1 MTSQHSQQD
10 LFNTTSYQEDSPAK
24 TSQLQGDRKASR
36 RLQGLVSSTNSS
48 ESYAWFDQNTS
59 SWRTYQRSLIT
70 DWTLFSQSFT
80 RQGTMQNGQLF
91 QRALLELP
99 IKETDGG
106 WLEKLPTPTTMDG
119 KEGSMKHAT
128 KLLQGK
134 THRASGQPIQKTL
147 SDKVMMEMILEN
159 PELMKIYQDHQME
172 ERPLLPKQEEF
183 VNYLREQI
191 TIKELS
197 EKTTIKKTTIEHW
210 FRRDKAGFSYPSIEN
225 WKEIKPHLKTIKFDK
240 EMTTIQ
246 SKEWTTKIDR
256 EMLPTP
262 TTMDHLGQRSP
273 EALKKQ
279 MEGARKGRTSLSNL
293 REAVNL
299 ETQEIFNSLLP
310 TPRASDIEGG
320 TIKDA
325 KFKDGS
331 FYRENK
337 KGEKFGIKLRD
348 AITLLPT
355 PRAAHGMNMRL
366 SENMAK
372 LKHKKYLE
380 TEIAAEIHE
389 NLPTPSAR
397 EWKNGSA
404 DSTKNWK
411 KQDQLGRKI
420 HHLTEDTTQAGKC
433 LSAMARQ
440 DKLSAQNG
448 GDMFLNPAFV
458 EEMMGY
464 EVGWTD
470 LKH

>member
-1 MTSQHSQQD
+1 MTSQHSQQN

-48 ESYAWFDQNTS
+48 RSYAWYDQNTS

-70 DWTLFSQSFT
+70 EWELFSQSFT
-80 RQGTMQNGQLF
+80 RQGYMNANGQLF
-91 QRALLELP
+91 QLALLELP

-106 WLEKLPTPTTMDG
+106 LLPTPLASDPDRKAKFKQGGTPLRAVIDQEMLPTPTR
-119 KEGSMKHAT
+119 EAAHHRNNVPPSI
-128 KLLQGK
+128 GK
-134 THRASGQPIQKTL
+134 TRGYDLT
-147 SDKVMMEMILEN
+147 
-159 PELMKIYQDHQME
+159 MKIC
-172 ERPLLPKQEEF
+172 
-183 VNYLREQI
+183 
-191 TIKELS
+191 
-197 EKTTIKKTTIEHW
+197 
-210 FRRDKAGFSYPSIEN
+210 
-225 WKEIKPHLKTIKFDK
+225 
-240 EMTTIQ
+240 
-246 SKEWTTKIDR
+246 

-293 REAVNL
+293 REAVNP
-299 ETQEIFNSLLP
+299 ETQETFNSLLP
-310 TPRASDIEGG
+310 TPRA
-320 TIKDA
+320 A
-325 KFKDGS
+325 Q
-331 FYRENK
+331 
-337 KGEKFGIKLRD
+337 
-348 AITLLPT
+348 
-355 PRAAHGMNMRL
+355 GMNMRL

-404 DSTKNWK
+404 DSTKNCK

-420 HHLTEDTTQAGKC
+420 HHLTEDQLPTPTASEHKARMKDTTQDGKC

-440 DKLSAQNG
+440 DKLSVQNG

-464 EVGWTD
+464 EVGWTE
-470 LKH
+470 LKL